1 MSLIDWLRKLG
12 ILRFGAEGCVYHN
25 AKERSASLQMDGVLD
40 SNKDI
45 IDFDKRG
52 GTEPSPSRP
61 TTAR

>member
-1 MSLIDWLRKLG
+1 
-12 ILRFGAEGCVYHN
+12 
-25 AKERSASLQMDGVLD
+25 MDGVLD